1 MAIQGSGTSSDPYI
15 VTNYDDLVSTINTYP
30 QNGGTKHIAFPAI
43 YDGPKV
49 MDMRDRGWL
58 PKLSANPPSTTSNPV
73 SLYLHCNGWT
83 ILGLSCMSNSW
94 WDTSNNEPRCNHVTI
109 DDLIIKNF
117 YLLSTTNTE
126 IALFQHSTGIEGSK
140 LTLNRCKISG
150 CLDAMQNYVDI
161 EMYAYNNKP
170 FYANSCSFNV
180 KFINHNNLA
189 GFNRHYSNDSTMD
202 FFYNCIFNITDQN
215 NNDIDER
222 GNDYWDYLLH
232 GEMYFCKVVGFIKRN
247 PNHRTGSGYYYFI
260 KPKTPSCYNV
270 FDFEVID
277 MYKRL
282 WIDDQEGYMFGIYN
296 KDKTTVGGIDMFNP
310 WQPNYFRG
318 LTSAQMVD
326 KDYLNSIDFI
336 CGDAPSS

>member
-15 VTNYDDLVSTINTYP
+15 VTTYDDLVSTINSYP

-43 YDGPKV
+43 YDGSKV
-49 MDMRDRGWL
+49 MDMRDRGWM

-94 WDTSNNEPRCNHVTI
+94 WDTSNNEPRCSHVTI

-117 YLLSTTNTE
+117 YLLSTTDDE
-126 IALFQHSTGIEGSK
+126 IALFQHSTRIKGSR
-140 LTLNRCKISG
+140 LTLNRCKMSG
-150 CLDAMQNYVDI
+150 CLDAMQGYVNI
-161 EMYAYNNKP
+161 EMYAIGTNP

-180 KFINHNNLA
+180 KFINHNNPA
-189 GFNRHYSNDSTMD
+189 GFNMHRIDSSTVD

-215 NNDIDER
+215 NNNINER
-222 GNDYWDYLLH
+222 SNMYWDYLLS
-232 GEMYFCKVVGFIKRN
+232 GELYFCKIVGFIKRN
-247 PNHRTGSGYYYFI
+247 PNHSSGSGYYYFI
-260 KPKTPSCYNV
+260 HPKEPSCYNV

-282 WIDDQEGYMFGIYN
+282 WIDNQEGYMFGVYN
-296 KDKTTVGGIDMFNP
+296 KDKTTVGGNDMFNP
-310 WQPNYFRG
+310 CQPNYFRG

-336 CGDAPSS
+336 CGDTPSS